1 MDRAPILWRIKN
13 GLVAFVRVILT
24 KRSTAS
30 RAPFDVDEDVL
41 IAFVKEKLRIIMEET
56 EN

>member
-1 MDRAPILWRIKN
+1 MLQFWRIKS

-24 KRSTAS
+24 KRSTTS
-30 RAPFDVDEDVL
+30 RATSDVDEDVL
-41 IAFVKEKLRIIMEET
+41 LAFVEEKLMIIMEET